1 MSNGRKRNGEGSV
14 WRRLD
19 GRWSGAA
26 YVPLPSG
33 RIERRY
39 VYGRTEHET
48 REKIQHMLDNADK
61 GIPITPAGL
70 SVKLYLEEWL
80 DYIVAHVRPSTYAGY
95 ESNIRLH
102 LIPRIG
108 KKLLIKL
115 SVRDV
120 RLMVTAMRKDGMRP
134 RAIQYVHATLRAA
147 LEHACREELLTRN
160 VAKLVRVEQPT
171 KDDDVPPYSA
181 DEARIFLQAVRGHR
195 LAAMWICMLLVG
207 LRRSEACG
215 LRWSDVN
222 FDERT
227 IRIARGVHRV
237 NGSLISLPTKTR
249 RSNRTVPLPDLCV
262 RALKEYQDTQQHW
275 REEQGLAWI
284 ETGYL
289 FTTRHG
295 TPIEPR
301 NLTRMFGQICEKH
314 GLRRIR
320 LHDLRHSCVSL
331 LLALGVHPRVV
342 MEIVGHSAIEMTM
355 NIYGHVNLDVQRTAL
370 AQLNN
375 ELDG

>member
-1 MSNGRKRNGEGSV
+1 VSSGRKHNGEGSV
-14 WRRLD
+14 WQRSD
-19 GRWSGAA
+19 DRWSGAA
-26 YVPLPSG
+26 YVPLPGG

-39 VYGRTEHET
+39 VYGRTEAET
-48 REKIQHMLDNADK
+48 WEKVRRMLDNAEK
-61 GIPITPAGL
+61 GIPTTPAGL
-70 SVKLYLEEWL
+70 SVKLYLQEWL
-80 DYIVAHVRPSTYAGY
+80 DYISAHVRPSTYAGY
-95 ESNIRLH
+95 ESNTRLH

-108 KKLLIKL
+108 KKLLVKL

-120 RLMVTAMRKDGMRP
+120 RLMVTGMRKDGMQP

-147 LEHACREELLTRN
+147 LEHACREELLARN
-160 VAKLVRVEQPT
+160 VAKLVRVEPPT
-171 KDDDVPPYSA
+171 KDDESPPYSVN
-181 DEARIFLQAVRGHR
+181 EAKTFLRVVKDHRLQA
-195 LAAMWICMLLVG
+195 MWTCMLLLG

-222 FDERT
+222 LNEGT
-227 IRIARGVHRV
+227 IRIVRGVHRV
-237 NGSLISLPTKTR
+237 NGSLASLPTKTR
-249 RSNRTVPLPDLCV
+249 RSKRTVPLPELCV
-262 RALKEYQDTQQHW
+262 RALNEYQDAQHHL
-275 REEQGLAWI
+275 RIEQGLAWVD
-284 ETGYL
+284 TGYL

-301 NLTRMFGQICEKH
+301 NLTRMFAQICEKH
-314 GLRRIR
+314 QLRRIR

-355 NIYGHVNLDVQRTAL
+355 NVYGHVNLDVQRAAL
-370 AQLNN
+370 VQLND

>member
-14 WRRLD
+14 WRRSD

-26 YVPLPSG
+26 YVPLPGG

-39 VYGRTEHET
+39 VYGRTEYEA
-48 REKIQHMLDNADK
+48 REKIQRMLDNADK
-61 GIPITPAGL
+61 GIPTTPAGL
-70 SVKLYLEEWL
+70 TVKLYLEEWL
-80 DYIVAHVRPSTYAGY
+80 DYISAHVRPSTYAGY
-95 ESNIRLH
+95 ESNTRLH

-108 KKLLIKL
+108 KKLLVKL

-120 RLMVTAMRKDGMRP
+120 RLMVTAMRKDGMQP

-171 KDDDVPPYSA
+171 KDDDNPPYSV
-181 DEARIFLQAVRGHR
+181 DEARDFLQAVQGHR
-195 LAAMWICMLLVG
+195 LAAMWTCVLLLG

-222 FDERT
+222 LDERT
-227 IRIARGVHRV
+227 IHIARGVHRV
-237 NGSLISLPTKTR
+237 NGSLTALPTKTR

-262 RALKEYQDTQQHW
+262 RVLKQYQDAQQHL
-275 REEQGLAWI
+275 REEQGLAWV

-289 FTTRHG
+289 FTTRYG

-301 NLTRMFGQICEKH
+301 NLTRMFGHICEKH
-314 GLRRIR
+314 GLRQIR

-355 NIYGHVNLDVQRTAL
+355 NIYGHVNLDVQRAAL
-370 AQLNN
+370 TQLND